1 MNDEAKIDPAE
12 DMSVGTYQG
21 FRVMLENLINEGCME
36 KESDT
41 PDYILA
47 HYMIDCLKAYDK
59 AVNARR
65 EWHST
70 ENTKDWCQ

>member
-1 MNDEAKIDPAE
+1 MNDKSPFWREL
-12 DMSVGTYQG
+12 Q
-21 FRVMLENLINEGCME
+21 NLINEFAE
-36 KESDT
+36 ENKSDT

-47 HYMIDCLKAYDK
+47 HYLQECLDAFNT

-70 ENTKDWCQ
+70 ENTKDWETKI